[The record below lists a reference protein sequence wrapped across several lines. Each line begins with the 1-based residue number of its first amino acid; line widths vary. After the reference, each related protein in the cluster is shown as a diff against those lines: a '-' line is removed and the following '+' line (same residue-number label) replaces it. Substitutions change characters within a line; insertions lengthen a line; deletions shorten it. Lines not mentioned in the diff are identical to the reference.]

1 MGYSDSYPQNNVYS
15 KVKSQRTA
23 LLTPYYVWRI
33 KVQAAL
39 VRFAIIR
46 FFFNPQ
52 NKVNKMAQTLSPN
65 NFEDAVARLET
76 ITQALQNPMLSLEDA
91 LAQYQEGVELVR
103 FCQEK
108 LAAAEQVLQKLDGD
122 MLQPLE
128 LNDE

>member
-1 MGYSDSYPQNNVYS
+1 MFGGF
-15 KVKSQRTA
+15 
-23 LLTPYYVWRI
+23 

-108 LAAAEQVLQKLDGD
+108 LADAEQVLQKLDGD